1 MRDFRNVCGGSSSA
15 NLALDKAVRTALMTN
30 FRHKLDSKQD
40 IETEGVVGLFHRA
53 WKRQQTS
60 AIFCDDEVPE
70 AIGRTGEAL
79 VRV

>member
-1 MRDFRNVCGGSSSA
+1 
-15 NLALDKAVRTALMTN
+15 MTN